1 MDTLSSGVS
10 SWNKEGHTVSLW
22 SEWRSSMYSL
32 CQKGCVSQIQLPVD
46 RVSKVSEG
54 SVVTAGIEPQI
65 NLCA

>member
-1 MDTLSSGVS
+1 
-10 SWNKEGHTVSLW
+10 
-22 SEWRSSMYSL
+22 MYSL

-54 SVVTAGIEPQI
+54 SVVTAGIESQI

>member
-1 MDTLSSGVS
+1 
-10 SWNKEGHTVSLW
+10 
-22 SEWRSSMYSL
+22 MYSL
-32 CQKGCVSQIQLPVD
+32 GQKGCVSQIQLPVD